1 MKNEIA
7 VKMSPEGLE
16 VANAYLELGNVPA
29 VCARLKIS
37 ENDVSEFLAKREVKI
52 TLIQSF
58 LSGTVNETASR

>member
-37 ENDVSEFLAKREVKI
+37 ENDVSEFLAKREV
-52 TLIQSF
+52 
-58 LSGTVNETASR
+58 

>member
-37 ENDVSEFLAKREVKI
+37 ENDVSEFLAKYYRAE
-52 TLIQSF
+52 TRG
-58 LSGTVNETASR
+58 SGRKSSVYY